1 MASVKIINLLTVIII
16 KFDCFKACI
25 IELYFFF
32 KKDQYFRLIITKEDT
47 RHPPAYKRALGTP
60 SKAKTTCNTACNR
73 AQVASM
79 ILDNFSIRQQPT

>member
-47 RHPPAYKRALGTP
+47 RHPPDYFWQGT
-60 SKAKTTCNTACNR
+60 NI
-73 AQVASM
+73 VAS
-79 ILDNFSIRQQPT
+79 IEGRRGRP